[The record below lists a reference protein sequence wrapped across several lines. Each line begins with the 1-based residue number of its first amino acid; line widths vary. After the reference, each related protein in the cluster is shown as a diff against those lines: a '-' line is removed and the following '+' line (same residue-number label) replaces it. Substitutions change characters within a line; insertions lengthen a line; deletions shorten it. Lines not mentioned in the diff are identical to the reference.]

1 MGTSSRPSAQFNQ
14 RDRLSEAD
22 LNWESI
28 VSGKNADSDEMD
40 SGGRKRD
47 GWVGCFFTSIYMYIS
62 AGERNGMEHLILK
75 SEA

>member
-14 RDRLSEAD
+14 RVRLSEAD

-40 SGGRKRD
+40 SGGGKRA
-47 GWVGCFFTSIYMYIS
+47 GWVGYFFTSIYMYIS
-62 AGERNGMEHLILK
+62 ARERNGTGHLILK